1 MTLPLSIASVT
12 VATNAAAVLPRQLD
26 ALLRQTRPLQEIIV
40 VDNGSTDSTLEMLRS
55 RYPEI
60 IVLELGQNLGV
71 GGAFSEG
78 LAYAALKKKH
88 DWIWLLDEDSIPED
102 GALDQ
107 LLVGHAL
114 TQQLGKNAGVVACFP
129 SNPGSG
135 VSYPGLLWQDRLVQP
150 SAESIRQRVWFVDA
164 TISSGTMIRRDVVE
178 VAGLPRA
185 DFFMDLVDIEYSLRI
200 RRHGYDIAMVRD
212 SILNHTIGIPR
223 VFHFLGFKKAWSDH
237 HPWRQYYVMRNHT
250 YVVWRFYPQS
260 RAKLFMLERLL
271 RHGIGI
277 LLFSR
282 SRRQSFGMMMR
293 GFLDGRS
300 GKLGIRVSA
309 DNVHGAR
316 SEVNS
321 PLCAIIPSSDQPK
334 T

>member
-40 VDNGSTDSTLEMLRS
+40 VDNGSSDSTLETVRS

-78 LAYAALKKKH
+78 LTYAALKKKH
-88 DWIWLLDEDSIPED
+88 DWVWLLDEDSIPED
-102 GALDQ
+102 GALEQ
-107 LLVGHAL
+107 LLVGFAL
-114 TQQLGKNAGVVACFP
+114 TQQLGENAGVVACVP
-129 SNPGSG
+129 SNAKSG
-135 VSYPGLLWQDRLVQP
+135 ISYPGLLWRDRLVQP
-150 SAESIRQRVWFVDA
+150 SAESVRERVWFVDA
-164 TISSGTMIRRDVVE
+164 TISSGTMVRREVVE

-200 RRHGYDIAMVRD
+200 RRHGYKIAIVRD

-223 VFHFLGFKKAWSDH
+223 VFRFLGFKKAWSDH
-237 HPWRQYYVMRNHT
+237 DPWRQYYVMRNHT
-250 YVVWRFYPQS
+250 YVVWRFYPQLKP
-260 RAKLFMLERLL
+260 KLFMLERLL

-277 LLFSR
+277 LFFSR
-282 SRRQSFGMMMR
+282 SRRDSLRMMMR
-293 GFLDGRS
+293 GFLDGRA
-300 GKLGIRVSA
+300 GKLGIRVLAGSPNRPPA
-309 DNVHGAR
+309 EPGNQLQAIG
-316 SEVNS
+316 SEHRK
-321 PLCAIIPSSDQPK
+321 L
-334 T
+334 